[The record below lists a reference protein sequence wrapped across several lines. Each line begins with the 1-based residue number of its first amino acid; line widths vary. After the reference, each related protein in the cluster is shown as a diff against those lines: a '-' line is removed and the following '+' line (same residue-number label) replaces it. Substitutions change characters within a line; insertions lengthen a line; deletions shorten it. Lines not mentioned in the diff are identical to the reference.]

1 MPSKRAA
8 ALGAL
13 VVVVA
18 GLGGVVIG
26 KRGRDAAQPQADGVD
41 TKETSRRFNRGA
53 PHDGGVCDPSR
64 RVTKE
69 ELIRS
74 VELGTAFLLAH
85 QKPAGNFDY
94 QYDWKS
100 KAYANDDN
108 DVRQA
113 GALWGLALFSA
124 YAGPPKTP
132 PSVRAAVAKGL
143 ALFDGRAGDND
154 VGRYPVYPEGK
165 GEEATAAG
173 TGMAA
178 LVTLSIA
185 DYVRGLPEDAKTE
198 RERWT
203 SSAKKYVDF
212 LVKAREPDGLWFGSY
227 HYDGGAPF
235 GAHSSY
241 SDGECL
247 LALVTA
253 MKVFSRDD
261 LAPILRSA
269 AEAGHRINIERAQA
283 KERDSDV
290 TKGYYQWSSMAF
302 YELATSPLGK
312 DAPYGDWLMGLA
324 DWILD
329 VHHVLDRPKNTG
341 YAFEGLVS
349 AYAWAKSV
357 HDPRASKYECAIHN
371 GLATLLSEQVG
382 HPRAADLGATDDP
395 KALGGVQNGLAEP
408 ALRIDVTQ
416 HQMHATILAIQHLF

>member
-1 MPSKRAA
+1 MSNKRAA
-8 ALGAL
+8 AVGAL
-13 VVVVA
+13 VVVAA
-18 GLGGVVIG
+18 GLVGVALG
-26 KRGRDAAQPQADGVD
+26 HRGRDAARPEEG
-41 TKETSRRFNRGA
+41 EPSSRESQRRLFRGA
-53 PHDGGVCDPSR
+53 GHDGGACDPTR
-64 RVTKE
+64 RVTKD

-74 VELGTAFLLAH
+74 AELGTAFLLAH
-85 QKPAGNFDY
+85 QRPAGNFDY

-100 KAYANDDN
+100 KTYASDDN

-124 YAGPPKTP
+124 YPGPPQTP
-132 PSVRAAVAKGL
+132 PSVRAAVEKGL
-143 ALFDGRAGDND
+143 LFFDKGAGETDG
-154 VGRYPVYPEGK
+154 GRYPVYPVASAK
-165 GEEATAAG
+165 ASAG

-185 DYVRGLPEDAKTE
+185 DYVRGLPADAKAE
-198 RERWT
+198 RDRWT
-203 SSAKKYVDF
+203 DKARRYVDF
-212 LVKAREPDGLWFGSY
+212 IVQARQPDGLWFGEY
-227 HYDGGAPF
+227 GYDGGAAF

-253 MKVFSRDD
+253 MKVFDRAD
-261 LAPILRSA
+261 LAPIIRVVA
-269 AEAGHRINIERAQA
+269 KAGHDLNVERAQA

-290 TKGYYQWSSMAF
+290 TKGYYQWSSMAL

-312 DAPYGDWLMGLA
+312 DAPYGDWLMSLA

-329 VHHVLDRPKNTG
+329 VHHVLDRPRNTG

-357 HDPRASKYECAIHN
+357 HDPRAPKYECAIHN

-382 HPRAADLGATDDP
+382 HPRAADLGTTDDP

-416 HQMHATILAIQHLF
+416 HQMHATLLAIQHLF